1 MNSALISHAPHPS
14 PVLPKGLAD
23 LRTFAASRETLVI
36 DTLFSPR
43 PFAPLSKSFRI
54 CTVTNSHQNPPLSN
68 SFIFNHFQTFCKAPL
83 SKSFR
88 IKWLSKT
95 GVGVG
100 RTFNLRVSTFNIFAK
115 YLSFLSL
122 TKNDQFPSK
131 TPQCFQS
138 LTDQPSRTLQKSPN
152 VFYHLQT
159 TFPVTTCFFY
169 HLRKKSGGRGWP
181 FYKSSSVAE
190 AFSHFGTAES
200 VPLFPCFLGSL
211 LPATLSLSL
220 LASLLPSSLLRLFH
234 ALHFTPVTQRNR
246 HDHDAQT

>member
-43 PFAPLSKSFRI
+43 PFAPLSKSFKSFRI

-95 GVGVG
+95 GVGG
-100 RTFNLRVSTFNIFAK
+100 AELLTFECRLSTSSLRTCL
-115 YLSFLSL
+115 
-122 TKNDQFPSK
+122 
-131 TPQCFQS
+131 
-138 LTDQPSRTLQKSPN
+138 
-152 VFYHLQT
+152 
-159 TFPVTTCFFY
+159 FY
-169 HLRKKSGGRGWP
+169 HLRKTTNFPQKRPNVFNHLRTNPPGSP
-181 FYKSSSVAE
+181 KNHPM
-190 AFSHFGTAES
+190 FSITYR
-200 VPLFPCFLGSL
+200 PSL
-211 LPATLSLSL
+211 A
-220 LASLLPSSLLRLFH
+220 
-234 ALHFTPVTQRNR
+234 
-246 HDHDAQT
+246 